1 MTLVACA
8 MSRLARLTPIRLV
21 GLVALIGLLAACAP
35 TTLGD
40 RSNPYR
46 AGIDGP
52 ASARAGDT
60 VYVRVDVP
68 RAVFGLTE
76 EDLGMRLTPWGPN
89 LSRAT
94 VTPLF
99 ELRDVVVPDG
109 WDLALDRAVA
119 YLSATRP
126 EAEVEATLRVSVPAG
141 ARLGG
146 QRVRAVLV
154 DQRDR
159 RHAIEFVVQVGS

>member
-1 MTLVACA
+1 MT
-8 MSRLARLTPIRLV
+8 RFARLTPVRLA
-21 GLVALIGLLAACAP
+21 GLVLAIVLLAACVP
-35 TTLGD
+35 TTTGD

-46 AGIDGP
+46 AGVDGP
-52 ASARAGDT
+52 ATVRAGGT

-68 RAVFGLTE
+68 RAVFGLTQ

-109 WDLALDRAVA
+109 WDLTLDRAVA

-126 EAEVEATLRVSVPAG
+126 EAEVEATLRVSVPEG

-159 RHAIEFVVQVGS
+159 RHAFEFVVQVGS